1 MDNSDI
7 RKIVRDYEEKV
18 AAGISFYMDA
28 TDMMDVAE
36 YYIKANRYADADNCI
51 AIALRL
57 HPLNEEVLL
66 MKAYRLKDEN
76 RWQEAM
82 RLVQSLSEQSNR
94 DVQLF
99 YVEALLSEMR
109 FEAAEKRFYAIVDGL
124 QPPELYD
131 WYVDYAEILLDYGF
145 YLRAA
150 RWLEGFPATD
160 GSYDMK
166 HVYELR
172 GEAWF
177 QLRVYDRAI
186 ANYNCMIDAS
196 PFDEQAWIM
205 LADAQYRAEEY
216 EDAIASCDYAL
227 ANDENAARAY
237 QLKLYAA
244 LQAERPEVAIDA
256 GREFLKRCPEDY
268 TGYMILGE
276 VMSVLEDY
284 RQAAE
289 LFRQAVRYCPENQPD
304 RHIIYSHLA
313 DSLMHL
319 RRYADALD
327 ALLCYPAEDSKLWG
341 LFYRVAETAVIN
353 GDVSEAAA
361 ILHQAVQLVLPT
373 VRETE
378 EAVRHLFSHEYADA
392 ARSFFGDVL
401 SRVLESAGTKVV
413 EYYLEV
419 GKRYGFR

>member
-1 MDNSDI
+1 
-7 RKIVRDYEEKV
+7 
-18 AAGISFYMDA
+18 MDA
-28 TDMMDVAE
+28 ADMMDVAE

-82 RLVQSLSEQSNR
+82 RLVKSLSDQGNR

-109 FEAAEKRFYAIVDGL
+109 FEAAEKRFYTIVDGL

-150 RWLEGFPATD
+150 RWLEAFPVTD

-172 GEAWF
+172 GEAWY
-177 QLRVYDRAI
+177 QLRVYNRAI
-186 ANYNCMIDAS
+186 ANYDRMIDAS
-196 PFDEQAWIM
+196 PFDDQAWIM
-205 LADAQYRAEEY
+205 LADAQYRAEAY

-227 ANDENAARAY
+227 ANDENSARAY

-276 VMSVLEDY
+276 VMSVLEDH

-304 RHIIYSHLA
+304 RSVIHSHLA

-327 ALLCYPAEDSKLWG
+327 ALLCHPAEDSKLWG

-353 GDVSEAAA
+353 GDVSEAAV
-361 ILHQAVQLVLPT
+361 ILHQAVQLTLPT
-373 VRETE
+373 AGEAE
-378 EAVRHLFSHEYADA
+378 EAVRHLLSYGYSDA
-392 ARSFFGDVL
+392 ARTFFEEVL
-401 SRVLESAGTKVV
+401 SQVRKSAGKAA
-413 EYYLEV
+413 EAYYLEV
-419 GKRYGFR
+419 GKRYGLS